1 MIDQMVSY
9 NRNTGPSMGASVLGD
24 SNERSRV
31 QGAIVQSVV
40 SASPISSMHH
50 GHGSRLDEKD
60 RKPIWRAGVRGPP
73 GAVTPC

>member
-9 NRNTGPSMGASVLGD
+9 NRNTGPSMGFLAIPTNL
-24 SNERSRV
+24 ERSRV

-60 RKPIWRAGVRGPP
+60 RKPIWRAGMRGPP